1 MKAHLPTALLA
12 AMIAAPTLAAPAPQA
27 EPPAF
32 PAPQNLDFAKC
43 KAKANRLN

>member
-1 MKAHLPTALLA
+1 MNQPLSAVLLA
-12 AMIAAPTLAAPAPQA
+12 VLAAPTLPPPRPA

-32 PAPQNLDFAKC
+32 PAPQNLNFAKC

>member
-1 MKAHLPTALLA
+1 MNQPLSAVLLA
-12 AMIAAPTLAAPAPQA
+12 VLAAPTLAAPAPQA

-32 PAPQNLDFAKC
+32 PAPQNLNVAKC